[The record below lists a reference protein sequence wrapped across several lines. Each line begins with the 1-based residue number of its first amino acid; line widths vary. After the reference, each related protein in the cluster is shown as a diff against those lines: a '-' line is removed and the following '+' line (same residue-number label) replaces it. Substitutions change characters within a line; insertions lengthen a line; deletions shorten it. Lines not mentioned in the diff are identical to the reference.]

1 MQRRITTT
9 FFTLSLLLGLT
20 LWHVAPNVKAKAS
33 ALPFITLTV
42 TNTNDSGAGSLRQ
55 VVVDATSGD
64 TINFNL
70 SGCPCTITLTSGE
83 IAINKNLTITGPGT
97 DQLTISG
104 NNASRIFFVNPS
116 APGATTGPPA
126 TNPILNLSNLTLAN
140 GRAKGGDGG
149 RGGGNGG
156 GAAGMGGAMFV
167 NGGKVIINQVS
178 FSGNQAIGGNGGSG
192 NFSGGTGGGGGGIG
206 GNGLSGGTGAGG
218 NGGDGGFGG
227 GGGSGGFGGTGGAGL
242 STFDDDGGGGGGSG
256 LGGAIFVRAGA
267 VALSNSSFTSNSATK
282 GLSGSGKNTG
292 SPIRSRII
300 PAR

>member
-33 ALPFITLTV
+33 ALPFVTLTV
-42 TNTNDSGAGSLRQ
+42 TNTNDSSAGSLRQ
-55 VVVDATSGD
+55 VVADATSGD
-64 TINFNL
+64 TVNFNL
-70 SGCPCTITLTSGE
+70 SGCPCTITLTLGE
-83 IAINKNLTITGPGT
+83 IAINKNLTITGSGT

-104 NNASRIFFVNPS
+104 NNASRIFFVNPG

-206 GNGLSGGTGAGG
+206 G
-218 NGGDGGFGG
+218 
-227 GGGSGGFGGTGGAGL
+227 FGGTGGAGL
-242 STFDDDGGGGGGSG
+242 STFDDDGGGGSG

>member
-33 ALPFITLTV
+33 ALPFVTLTV

-55 VVVDATSGD
+55 VVADATSGD

-83 IAINKNLTITGPGT
+83 IAINKNLTITGSGT
-97 DQLTISG
+97 NQLTISG
-104 NNASRIFFVNPS
+104 NNASRIFFVNPG

-206 GNGLSGGTGAGG
+206 G
-218 NGGDGGFGG
+218 
-227 GGGSGGFGGTGGAGL
+227 FGGTGGAGL
-242 STFDDDGGGGGGSG
+242 STFDDDGGGGSG

-300 PAR
+300 PTR